1 MGETLHSVGID
12 VGTSTTQLILSRL
25 TVENRANAYAVPDF
39 TIGDREILYRSPIH
53 FTPLR
58 SATELDAAGIRQIV
72 AEEYRLAGIQP
83 QRVSTGA
90 IIITGETARKENARA
105 VLDSLKEFAGEF
117 VVATAGPDL
126 ESVLAA
132 KGAGA
137 ERFSAQTGKT
147 VLHMDIGGGPQR
159 RTWRRWW
166 SVWFRPWRLRQ
177 GCGRERFPPTCSP
190 IGAFPCRRGRSPCP
204 SLAVWRI

>member
-90 IIITGETARKENARA
+90 IIITGETSRKENARA
-105 VLDSLKEFAGEF
+105 VLDALSDFAGEF

-137 ERFSAQTGKT
+137 VDYSQRTGKT
-147 VLHMDIGGGPQR
+147 VLHMDIGGGTSNLALIRDGKIAKHGPKDEIFPQILAN
-159 RTWRRWW
+159 TV
-166 SVWFRPWRLRQ
+166 S
-177 GCGRERFPPTCSP
+177 GCSYMKE
-190 IGAFPCRRGRSPCP
+190 A
-204 SLAVWRI
+204 

>member
-72 AEEYRLAGIQP
+72 AEEYRLAGSSP
-83 QRVSTGA
+83 SGYPPA
-90 IIITGETARKENARA
+90 PSSSPGKLPGRKMPGQCWIA
-105 VLDSLKEFAGEF
+105 
-117 VVATAGPDL
+117 
-126 ESVLAA
+126 
-132 KGAGA
+132 
-137 ERFSAQTGKT
+137 
-147 VLHMDIGGGPQR
+147 
-159 RTWRRWW
+159 
-166 SVWFRPWRLRQ
+166 
-177 GCGRERFPPTCSP
+177 
-190 IGAFPCRRGRSPCP
+190 
-204 SLAVWRI
+204 

>member
-53 FTPLR
+53 FTPPR

-90 IIITGETARKENARA
+90 IIITGETAWKENARA

-126 ESVLAA
+126 RVSWPPKAQVRSDFLHRPA
-132 KGAGA
+132 K
-137 ERFSAQTGKT
+137 RFS
-147 VLHMDIGGGPQR
+147 
-159 RTWRRWW
+159 TWTSAAEPAIWPWW
-166 SVWFRPWRLRQ
+166 NPGMSPRP
-177 GCGRERFPPTCSP
+177 
-190 IGAFPCRRGRSPCP
+190 GA
-204 SLAVWRI
+204 